1 MVSTRGQKAK
11 EENETALA
19 TQLSLAEQLQ
29 QASVSER
36 LRRGLEEAILPQQGG
51 SQHDTS
57 LKDGSQEDVPQP
69 IASRQDISAE
79 ARVEPDGNEP
89 ASDSIIVE
97 HPDDKSLLSV
107 KDVQHIAK
115 AEPREGNSIKTA
127 NTDAK
132 LFNGLA
138 IRLKTATS
146 SAVKI
151 DEHREA
157 ANLSSLLV
165 SDAAGHT
172 LISIPSEKKYSRV
185 YSLRSRIGESG
196 RMALTD
202 VEESNATA
210 DTAGSRDASEIDDDA
225 SADEKERVDGLTD
238 RAKSVGTNVK
248 DDDDYHPPVSGYMRR
263 QRKVGARKAT
273 TQKAT
278 HHNQSVTIGP
288 SSKNEGGYAF
298 QQHNIIQD
306 TLATSVTANQKSSRA
321 RGRKASRKSKL

>member
-1 MVSTRGQKAK
+1 MVSTRGQRAK

-29 QASVSER
+29 QASVSEQ
-36 LRRGLEEAILPQQGG
+36 LQHELEEAVLSEQGD
-51 SQHDTS
+51 SQHDPS
-57 LKDGSQEDVPQP
+57 LKDGSQEDVSRPITSPQ
-69 IASRQDISAE
+69 DTSAE
-79 ARVEPDGNEP
+79 ARVNSTRNEP
-89 ASDSIIVE
+89 ASGSIIVE

-107 KDVQHIAK
+107 KDVQRIAK
-115 AEPREGNSIKTA
+115 AEPREGNSIKAA

-132 LFNGLA
+132 LFNDLA
-138 IRLKTATS
+138 IRLKSATS

-185 YSLRSRIGESG
+185 YSLRSRVGETG
-196 RMALTD
+196 RIALTN

-225 SADEKERVDGLTD
+225 SADEKERVDGLID

-263 QRKVGARKAT
+263 QRKAGPRKAT

-278 HHNQSVTIGP
+278 HHSQSVAIGP

-306 TLATSVTANQKSSRA
+306 TLATSITANQRSSRA